1 MKKIRVLFLLIVTF
15 FLYSCNKNEYK
26 VKSKDIDF
34 KSISITK
41 SKTKNILDIG
51 RIKKAVKLETNDNS
65 LIGNIDKIICDKNED
80 FYIADYYSSK
90 KVFRFDKKGNF
101 IRSYGK
107 IGQGPGEYNSIRGFA
122 LDSESNIFLLA
133 NYKLIKFDK
142 NGKLLKEI
150 RIKYHSGYIT
160 IVNDLIYIFILGYRD
175 VPKNKKQILILNS
188 NLKKVGE
195 IGTYDTRLEKY
206 LFIPIK
212 IFAKNQD
219 NLYFIDIYD
228 FKLNI
233 FNQKSK
239 EMSSLRIPNENK
251 SLDNIWEKN
260 QRYLSEKDM
269 DKVKNKTH
277 RFEKIFSF
285 NDNLLLTEYCKYK
298 KIFDFWLL
306 NLKTK
311 KAIIFPYF
319 DKEKYIRKLLFGVRG
334 SNGKEVISVVDDIDT
349 FNKYKKDF
357 PVLNDIEFSIEDNP
371 ILALFEFNK
380 FSSVFLQR

>member
-1 MKKIRVLFLLIVTF
+1 VKLMKKIKVLFLLIVTF

-26 VKSKDIDF
+26 VKSKYIDF
-34 KSISITK
+34 KSISIIK

-51 RIKKAVKLETNDNS
+51 KIKKAVKLETKDNS
-65 LIGNIDKIICDKNED
+65 LIGNVDSVIYDKNED

-101 IRSYGK
+101 VGSYGK
-107 IGQGPGEYNSIRGFA
+107 IGQGPGEYNSILSFA
-122 LDSESNIFLLA
+122 LDSESNVFLLG

-150 RIKYHSGYIT
+150 RIKYHSGDII
-160 IVNDLIYIFILGYRD
+160 IVNDLIYISILKYRY
-175 VPKNKKQILILNS
+175 VPKNKKAILIIDT

-195 IGTYDTRLEKY
+195 MLTYDTRLEKY
-206 LFIPIK
+206 LFTPRK
-212 IFAKNQD
+212 MFAKNQD
-219 NLYFIDIYD
+219 NLYFIDVYD

-239 EMSSLRIPNENK
+239 EMSCLKIPNKNK
-251 SLDNIWEKN
+251 RLDNIWKKN

-269 DKVKNKTH
+269 DKVKNKIH
-277 RFEKIFSF
+277 RFDSIFSF
-285 NDNLLLTEYCKYK
+285 NDNLLLAEYCKYK

-311 KAIIFPYF
+311 KASIFPYSDMELYIKQLF
-319 DKEKYIRKLLFGVRG
+319 FSISGSYDKGVIL
-334 SNGKEVISVVDDIDT
+334 VINDIEEL
-349 FNKYKKDF
+349 NKYKEYF

-371 ILALFEFNK
+371 ILVLFEFNK
-380 FSSVFLQR
+380 FE

>member
-1 MKKIRVLFLLIVTF
+1 MKKIKLLFLLIVTL
-15 FLYSCNKNEYK
+15 FLYSCNNNEYEL
-26 VKSKDIDF
+26 KSKDVDF
-34 KSISITK
+34 KSVSITK
-41 SKTKNILDIG
+41 NKTKNILDIG
-51 RIKKAVKLETNDNS
+51 KIKKAVKLETKDKS
-65 LIGNIDKIICDKNED
+65 IIGNIDKVICDKNED

-107 IGQGPGEYNSIRGFA
+107 IGQGPGEYNSIKGFA

-195 IGTYDTRLEKY
+195 MLTYDTRLEKY
-206 LFIPIK
+206 SYIPRK
-212 IFAKNQD
+212 MFAKD
-219 NLYFIDIYD
+219 KDSLYFIDVYD

-239 EMSSLRIPNENK
+239 EMSCLKIPNENK
-251 SLDNIWEKN
+251 SLDNIWGNKRFN
-260 QRYLSEKDM
+260 EKDRTEI
-269 DKVKNKTH
+269 KNRIH
-277 RFEKIFSF
+277 RFASIFNF
-285 NDNLLLTEYCKYK
+285 NNNLLLYEFYRPKE
-298 KIFDFWLL
+298 IFDFWLL
-306 NLKTK
+306 NLKRK
-311 KAIIFPYF
+311 KAIIFPYSDMELYMKQLF
-319 DKEKYIRKLLFGVRG
+319 FSISGSYDKGVILVI
-334 SNGKEVISVVDDIDT
+334 NGIEEL
-349 FNKYKKDF
+349 NKYKEYF
-357 PVLNDIEFSIEDNP
+357 PVLKNIEFRTEDNP

-380 FSSVFLQR
+380 FE

>member
-1 MKKIRVLFLLIVTF
+1 MREIKVLFLLIVTF
-15 FLYSCNKNEYK
+15 LLYSCNKSEYK

-41 SKTKNILDIG
+41 SKTKNIFDIG
-51 RIKKAVKLETNDNS
+51 KIKKAVKLETKDNS
-65 LIGNIDKIICDKNED
+65 LIGNIDKVICDKNED
-80 FYIADYYSSK
+80 FYVADYDSSK

-107 IGQGPGEYNSIRGFA
+107 IGQGPGEYNSIEGFA
-122 LDSESNIFLLA
+122 LDSESNLFLLG

-150 RIKYHSGYIT
+150 RIKYFSGYII
-160 IVNDLIYIFILGYRD
+160 IVNDLIYIFILRYRD
-175 VPKNKKQILILNS
+175 IPRNKKAILILDTNF
-188 NLKKVGE
+188 KKVGE
-195 IGTYDTRLEKY
+195 IGTYDKRLEKY

-212 IFAKNQD
+212 IFAKNQN
-219 NLYFIDIYD
+219 NLYFIDVYN

-239 EMSSLRIPNENK
+239 EMSCLKIPNKNA
-251 SLDNIWEKN
+251 SLDNIWKKN

-269 DKVKNKTH
+269 DRIKDKIH
-277 RFEKIFSF
+277 RFDRIFSF
-285 NDNLLLTEYCKYK
+285 NDNLLLSEHNKEK

-311 KAIIFPYF
+311 KVIIFPYSDMELCIKQLF
-319 DKEKYIRKLLFGVRG
+319 FSISGSYDKGVILVI
-334 SNGKEVISVVDDIDT
+334 NGIEEL
-349 FNKYKKDF
+349 NKYKEYF
-357 PVLNDIEFSIEDNP
+357 PVLKDIEFKIEDNP
-371 ILALFEFNK
+371 ILALFEFNQ
-380 FSSVFLQR
+380 F

>member
-1 MKKIRVLFLLIVTF
+1 MKKIKLLFLLIVTL
-15 FLYSCNKNEYK
+15 FLYSCNNNEYEL
-26 VKSKDIDF
+26 KSKDVDF
-34 KSISITK
+34 KSVSITK
-41 SKTKNILDIG
+41 NKTKNILDIG
-51 RIKKAVKLETNDNS
+51 KIKKAVKLETKDKS
-65 LIGNIDKIICDKNED
+65 IIGNIDKVICDKNED

-107 IGQGPGEYNSIRGFA
+107 IGQGPGEYNSIKGFA

-195 IGTYDTRLEKY
+195 MLTYDTRLEKY
-206 LFIPIK
+206 SYIPRK
-212 IFAKNQD
+212 MFAKD
-219 NLYFIDIYD
+219 KDSLYFIDVYD

-239 EMSSLRIPNENK
+239 EMSCLKIPNENK
-251 SLDNIWEKN
+251 SLDNIWGKKRFN
-260 QRYLSEKDM
+260 EKDRTEI
-269 DKVKNKTH
+269 KNRIH
-277 RFEKIFSF
+277 RFASIFNF
-285 NDNLLLTEYCKYK
+285 NNNLLLYEFYRPKE
-298 KIFDFWLL
+298 IFDFWLL
-306 NLKTK
+306 NLKRK
-311 KAIIFPYF
+311 KAIIFPYSDMELYMKQLF
-319 DKEKYIRKLLFGVRG
+319 FSISGSYDKGVILVI
-334 SNGKEVISVVDDIDT
+334 NGIEEL
-349 FNKYKKDF
+349 NKYKEYF
-357 PVLNDIEFSIEDNP
+357 PVLKDIEFRTEDNP

-380 FSSVFLQR
+380 FE

>member
-1 MKKIRVLFLLIVTF
+1 MRKIKVLFLLIVTF
-15 FLYSCNKNEYK
+15 FLYPCNKNEYEL
-26 VKSKDIDF
+26 KSKDIDF

-51 RIKKAVKLETNDNS
+51 KIKKAVKLETKDNS
-65 LIGNIDKIICDKNED
+65 LIGNIDKVIYDKNKD

-90 KVFRFDKKGNF
+90 KMFRFDKKGNF

-107 IGQGPGEYNSIRGFA
+107 IGQGPGEYNSIKGFA
-122 LDSESNIFLLA
+122 LDSESNLFLLG

-150 RIKYHSGYIT
+150 RIKYHSGYII
-160 IVNDLIYIFILGYRD
+160 IVNDLIYIFILRYRD
-175 VPKNKKQILILNS
+175 VPKNKKAILILDN

-206 LFIPIK
+206 LFTPIK
-212 IFAKNQD
+212 MFAKNQD
-219 NLYFIDIYD
+219 NLYFIDVYD

-239 EMSSLRIPNENK
+239 ELSSLKIPNKNI

-269 DKVKNKTH
+269 DKIKNKIH
-277 RFEKIFSF
+277 RFEEIFSF
-285 NDNLLLTEYCKYK
+285 NDNLLLYEFYRPKE
-298 KIFDFWLL
+298 IFDFWLL

-311 KAIIFPYF
+311 KAIIFPYSDMELYIKQLF
-319 DKEKYIRKLLFGVRG
+319 FSISGSYDKGVILVI
-334 SNGKEVISVVDDIDT
+334 NGIEELD
-349 FNKYKKDF
+349 KYKEYF
-357 PVLNDIEFSIEDNP
+357 PVLNDIGFKIEDNP
-371 ILALFEFNK
+371 ILALFEFNQ
-380 FSSVFLQR
+380 F